1 MNPLKIFKTEEI
13 VDKVIIE
20 VDSYLK
26 SKTPYKFVEGLLKG
40 EFDDKFFSEDN
51 ILQDPKKRSFPKFS
65 KPQNELSCA
74 IELFETLKL
83 TELNANDTRLWTYA
97 CLKVYPQ
104 YIINRNKIDQTLNRD
119 LLYRYFFFK
128 GGSATTNVLNTISKL
143 WWSVNQTFDEDL
155 KDPYQYT
162 KILHKGS
169 QLFQDTTQRPLI
181 FSNKVILKGYL
192 EFMDTKKSDLSKYI
206 APYFLNHIKSFNLY
220 HYSKEQVVDLLENFL
235 DDIRKKGLI

>member
-13 VDKVIIE
+13 VDNVIIE

-26 SKTPYKFVEGLLKG
+26 SNTPYKFVVGLVKG

-51 ILQDPKKRSFPKFS
+51 ILNDPKKRSFPKFS
-65 KPQNELSCA
+65 KPHNELSCA

-155 KDPYQYT
+155 KDPYKYT

-169 QLFQDTTQRPLI
+169 QLFQDTTQRQLI

-192 EFMDTKKSDLSKYI
+192 EFMETKKSDLSKYI
-206 APYFLNHIKSFNLY
+206 APYFYNHIKSYNLY
-220 HYSKEQVVDLLENFL
+220 HYSKEQVVELLENFL